1 MMNQTKLQS
10 LIEAIFNTA
19 IGFIIGI
26 LSQMIIFPLLG
37 MTVSFQTNLWIGFW
51 FTIIS
56 VIRTYVVRRWFN
68 ERLRKAAQAI
78 ANI

>member
-1 MMNQTKLQS
+1 MNQTKLQS

-19 IGFIIGI
+19 IGFVIGI
-26 LSQMIIFPLLG
+26 LSQMLIFPLLG

>member
-1 MMNQTKLQS
+1 MNQTKLQS

-26 LSQMIIFPLLG
+26 LSQMLIFPLLG

>member
-78 ANI
+78 ARI

>member
-1 MMNQTKLQS
+1 MNQTKLQS

>member
-1 MMNQTKLQS
+1 MNQTKLQS

-19 IGFIIGI
+19 IGFVIGI
-26 LSQMIIFPLLG
+26 LSQMLIFPLLG
-37 MTVSFQTNLWIGFW
+37 MAVSFQTNLWIGFW

>member
-1 MMNQTKLQS
+1 MNQTKLQS

-78 ANI
+78 ARI